1 MRDRLLHLRRAVPA
15 NALFG
20 HTSIAGLQVL
30 CRNPAALGGGS
41 APLDSVFP
49 TEPFAPGT
57 ILGLL
62 TPLVGFTVPQVSTP
76 WVEAEGPTTATAH
89 RRTTPTSCRSPNRT
103 ERHLNPIPDATW
115 GLHLVDTNI
124 AFGDQVDLIRSQAK
138 AFKHASKH
146 HD

>member
-1 MRDRLLHLRRAVPA
+1 VPA

-20 HTSIAGLQVL
+20 RTSVAELQVL
-30 CRNPAALGGGS
+30 CTNPAALGGGS
-41 APLDSVFP
+41 APLDTVFP

-57 ILGLL
+57 TIGLV

-76 WVEAEGPTTATAH
+76 WVEVEGAYNGQCSSADNANVLQIAEQGGAP
-89 RRTTPTSCRSPNRT
+89 
-103 ERHLNPIPDATW
+103 HLNPIPDATW
-115 GLHLVDTNI
+115 GLHLVDANI
-124 AFGDQVDLIRSQAK
+124 ALGDQVDLIGSQAK